1 MKLYKRYLIYVLTF
15 LLFFINNASF
25 AYAQGSLDTE
35 EPSSAEQTSDGSS
48 YWPKTPSISS
58 ESAIVM
64 EASTGLILYEKN
76 GHKLQYPAS
85 TTKIMT
91 ALLALENSSLT
102 DTVTFSR
109 DAIFNIDIN
118 SSRTGIDVGEELTL
132 EQCLYC
138 VLLDSANEVSYAVAE
153 HVGGTYDNF
162 VAMMNEKAQEL
173 GCLNTNFANPHGLYE
188 DNHYT
193 TAYDMAL
200 IAQAAI
206 KNTTFAKITG
216 ARTYQIPPTNI
227 QSETRYLANHH
238 LFIKRDI
245 HYDGVTGGKTGYTQK
260 ARYSLVTYAKRGD
273 MELIAVI
280 MKCDSPTEQYTDTAK
295 LLDYG
300 FDNFSIYN
308 ISDLEHEKASNNSS
322 LFTKY
327 SKFLNKDSSL
337 LTTGSMGYLVLPN
350 TVNYEDAQKEI
361 TLTPISNV
369 KLGENVI
376 GTISYTYDG
385 KLVGSTDIIY
395 NNVSTNSLKESDA
408 IKIIKEYS
416 NGSSN
421 NVTLVGEK
429 NLKPIIIAVILGII
443 VILALL
449 YYFFVERP
457 RIKRRKAY
465 YEKRRLHRL
474 YSDKDIFNR

>member
-1 MKLYKRYLIYVLTF
+1 MKSFKKYLSYILAFVI
-15 LLFFINNASF
+15 LFMNTTSSALAEGDSNTQDNI
-25 AYAQGSLDTE
+25 DTE
-35 EPSSAEQTSDGSS
+35 QQTEADSD
-48 YWPKTPSISS
+48 WPEYPTITS
-58 ESAIVM
+58 ESAVVM
-64 EASTGLILYEKN
+64 DASTGLILYEKN
-76 GHKLQYPAS
+76 SHKRQYPAS

-91 ALLALENSSLT
+91 SLLAIENAALSE
-102 DTVTFSR
+102 TVTFSR
-109 DAIFNIDIN
+109 DAIFNIDKD

-132 EQCLYC
+132 EQSLYC
-138 VLLDSANEVSYAVAE
+138 ILLDSANEVSYAVAE

-173 GCLNTNFANPHGLYE
+173 GLQDTHFENPHGLYD

-227 QSETRYLANHH
+227 QSETRYIANHH
-238 LFIKRDI
+238 LFIKKDLN
-245 HYDGVTGGKTGYTQK
+245 YEGVIGGKTGYTQK

-280 MKCDSPTEQYTDTAK
+280 MKCDNAKDQYTDTAK

-308 ISDLEHEKASNNSS
+308 ISDLESEQAFDGS

-327 SKFLNKDSSL
+327 NKFLNEDSSL
-337 LTTGSMGYLVLPN
+337 LTTGSGYLVLPN
-350 TVNYEDAQKEI
+350 TVSYEDAQKEI
-361 TLTPISNV
+361 TFTPISN
-369 KLGENVI
+369 LQEGENVI

-395 NNVSTNSLKESDA
+395 NNVPMNSLTESDS
-408 IKIIKEYS
+408 IKIIKEYT
-416 NGSSN
+416 NGSSEASK
-421 NVTLVGEK
+421 LSGKK
-429 NLKPIIIAVILGII
+429 NLKPIIIVSIVGVIL
-443 VILALL
+443 LLFFL
-449 YYFFVERP
+449 YYIFIERP
-457 RIKRRKAY
+457 RIRRRKAY
-465 YEKRRLHRL
+465 YKKRRLHRL
-474 YSDKDIFNR
+474 YSEKDLFD